1 MCGRKTLSKDIA
13 SIIEEM
19 DIEEWEAHDYK
30 PNYNIAPTDFSPV
43 IIKDGKKKAK
53 MMRWGLI
60 PAWSKNEQ
68 ISSKMINA
76 RLETLLEKPSFSS
89 LVHNQRCIVLADGY
103 YEWAKPNNQPYY
115 ILDKKNKILPLA
127 GLWTSWQDSNSNSL
141 FTYTILTTKPLKKI
155 SHIHNRMP
163 VILDSPTKEQWLNY
177 KRFSILDCLS
187 KIKNINADI
196 EFYPVSKNINSLKND
211 SADNIKKLKLP
222 TTLNLFSNENQI

>member
-43 IIKDGKKKAK
+43 IIKDEKKKAK

-68 ISSKMINA
+68 IGSKMINA
-76 RLETLLEKPSFSS
+76 RLETVLEKPSFSS
-89 LVHNQRCIVLADGY
+89 LVHNKRCIVVADGY

-127 GLWTSWQDSNSNSL
+127 GLWTSWKYSNSSTL
-141 FTYTILTTKPLKKI
+141 FTYTVITTTPTNNIKN
-155 SHIHNRMP
+155 IHNRMP
-163 VILDSPTKEQWLNY
+163 LVLNPRIMDKWLDYNKFTISE
-177 KRFSILDCLS
+177 CL
-187 KIKNINADI
+187 IDI
-196 EFYPVSKNINSLKND
+196 QHEKPNLKFYPVSSIVNSAKNNSVQ
-211 SADNIKKLKLP
+211 NIKEEKSKDI
-222 TTLNLFSNENQI
+222 LNLFPS

>member
-68 ISSKMINA
+68 IGSKMINA
-76 RLETLLEKPSFSS
+76 RLETVLEKPSFSS

-127 GLWTSWQDSNSNSL
+127 GLWTSWQASNSSTL
-141 FTYTILTTKPLKKI
+141 FTYTVITTTPANNIKN
-155 SHIHNRMP
+155 IHNRMP
-163 VILDSPTKEQWLNY
+163 LILNSRSMDKWLNY
-177 KRFSILDCLS
+177 DKVPISECLNYIQHE
-187 KIKNINADI
+187 KPHLK
-196 EFYPVSKNINSLKND
+196 FYPVSKIVNSSINNSILNIREEKPKDVLD
-211 SADNIKKLKLP
+211 
-222 TTLNLFSNENQI
+222 LFSN

>member
-19 DIEEWEAHDYK
+19 DIKEWEAHDYK

-43 IIKDGKKKAK
+43 VIKDGKIKTK
-53 MMRWGLI
+53 MMRWGLV

-68 ISSKMINA
+68 IGSKMINA
-76 RLETLLEKPSFSS
+76 RLETVLEKPSFSS

-115 ILDKKNKILPLA
+115 IKHVRNNVLPLA
-127 GLWTSWQDSNSNSL
+127 GLWTKWEDTNSNDL
-141 FTYTILTTKPLKKI
+141 FTYTILTTAPLDKI

-163 VILDSPTKEQWLNY
+163 VILNSQTKEEWLNY
-177 KRFSILDCLS
+177 KKFSILDCLS
-187 KIKNINADI
+187 KLTNIKTDI
-196 EFYPVSKNINSLKND
+196 EFYPVSKSINSLKNN
-211 SADNIKKLKLP
+211 SIHNIKKLNLT
-222 TTLNLFSNENQI
+222 TTLNLFSN

>member
-13 SIIEEM
+13 SIIKEM
-19 DIEEWEAHDYK
+19 DIEEWEAHNYK

-43 IIKDGKKKAK
+43 IIKDEKKKAK

-68 ISSKMINA
+68 IGSKMINA
-76 RLETLLEKPSFSS
+76 RLETVLEKPSFSS

-127 GLWTSWQDSNSNSL
+127 GLWTSWKYSDSSTL
-141 FTYTILTTKPLKKI
+141 FTYTVITTTPANNIKN
-155 SHIHNRMP
+155 IHNRMP
-163 VILDSPTKEQWLNY
+163 LVLNPRVMDKWLYYN
-177 KRFSILDCLS
+177 KFTISES
-187 KIKNINADI
+187 
-196 EFYPVSKNINSLKND
+196 
-211 SADNIKKLKLP
+211 
-222 TTLNLFSNENQI
+222 

>member
-68 ISSKMINA
+68 IGSKMINA

-127 GLWTSWQDSNSNSL
+127 GLWTSWQDSNSNTL
-141 FTYTILTTKPLKKI
+141 FTYILTTKPLNNIKN
-155 SHIHNRMP
+155 IHNRMP
-163 VILDSPTKEQWLNY
+163 VILDSPSMDKWLNY
-177 KRFSILDCLS
+177 KIPILDCLS
-187 KIKNINADI
+187 YIKHENADI
-196 EFYPVSKNINSLKND
+196 KFYPVSKILTHSKIILLIILRSLSQKIFWIYFL
-211 SADNIKKLKLP
+211 IK
-222 TTLNLFSNENQI
+222 F